1 MSRPGPPAHCRFL
14 VDQLCGQ
21 FGRQR
26 REVIAVCDGCAVK
39 ILKRRERATR
49 AEIPMPAREE
59 KTVSMLYG
67 ADLKPGLYKLR
78 AWLACTPP
86 RDLHKLDAVLR
97 IKGPTT

>member
-1 MSRPGPPAHCRFL
+1 M
-14 VDQLCGQ
+14 
-21 FGRQR
+21 
-26 REVIAVCDGCAVK
+26 K
-39 ILKRRERATR
+39 ILKRCERATR

-67 ADLKPGLYKLR
+67 ADLKPGLSKLR

-97 IKGPTT
+97 IKGPNDMNLRLISDADLLHQGG